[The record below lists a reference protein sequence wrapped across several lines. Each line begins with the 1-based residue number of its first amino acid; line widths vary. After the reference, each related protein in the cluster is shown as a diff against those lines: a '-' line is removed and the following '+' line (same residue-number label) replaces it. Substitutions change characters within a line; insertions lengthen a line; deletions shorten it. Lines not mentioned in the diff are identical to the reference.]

1 MRGDRHRAARLAGWT
16 AALLTLIA
24 LGSTAAP
31 AIAQQRGVDV
41 LSYHYRVILPDSGRA
56 IQAVAEIAF
65 RRSSAAADTLALD
78 LVGMTVDHVGYAP
91 APRGG
96 EREPGFD
103 EAVEAYDGRRLRV
116 PLGRHRGGVERVRVV
131 LSGTPADG
139 LAIGTTARGRRAAF
153 VDGWPQRLRHWLPA
167 VDHPGDK
174 AAVTWTITAPEGW
187 RVVANGT
194 NTGRVPVAGDRVTWT
209 WRERRPIPTYVM
221 VFGATPLTV
230 SQHAPLLRGAD
241 SVAIEVWS
249 YPEDSAYADS
259 VPFRRATAIAE
270 TLQRLIG
277 PFPYDRLAHVQAA
290 TRFGGMENAGVIFY
304 DEDSW
309 TARRMGEGVVR
320 HETAHQW
327 FGDAVT
333 PADWPHL
340 WLSEGFAS
348 YFDLVAG
355 EALGDTGLVTRGMR
369 RAADAVRRSGAVDR
383 PVLDTAAGDPM
394 RLLNTNSY
402 QKGALIL
409 HLLRGVVGDSA
420 FFRGVRAYYAAY
432 RDSSVTSDQFR
443 RVMERA
449 AGTDLR
455 WFFDQWLRQPGYP
468 RLDVAAQVDSAT
480 SRVVLTVRQVQPA
493 AWGLYRLPAVPVQL
507 LRGGQV
513 AATRSIAL
521 AGRAEQRVTLA
532 VPPGQLPELVL
543 VDAEGTQLLAATVHG
558 P

>member
-1 MRGDRHRAARLAGWT
+1 
-16 AALLTLIA
+16 
-24 LGSTAAP
+24 
-31 AIAQQRGVDV
+31 
-41 LSYHYRVILPDSGRA
+41 
-56 IQAVAEIAF
+56 
-65 RRSSAAADTLALD
+65 
-78 LVGMTVDHVGYAP
+78 
-91 APRGG
+91 
-96 EREPGFD
+96 
-103 EAVEAYDGRRLRV
+103 
-116 PLGRHRGGVERVRVV
+116 
-131 LSGTPADG
+131 
-139 LAIGTTARGRRAAF
+139 
-153 VDGWPQRLRHWLPA
+153 
-167 VDHPGDK
+167 
-174 AAVTWTITAPEGW
+174 
-187 RVVANGT
+187 
-194 NTGRVPVAGDRVTWT
+194 
-209 WRERRPIPTYVM
+209 
-221 VFGATPLTV
+221 
-230 SQHAPLLRGAD
+230 
-241 SVAIEVWS
+241 
-249 YPEDSAYADS
+249 
-259 VPFRRATAIAE
+259 
-270 TLQRLIG
+270 
-277 PFPYDRLAHVQAA
+277 
-290 TRFGGMENAGVIFY
+290 
-304 DEDSW
+304 
-309 TARRMGEGVVR
+309 
-320 HETAHQW
+320 
-327 FGDAVT
+327 
-333 PADWPHL
+333 
-340 WLSEGFAS
+340 
-348 YFDLVAG
+348 
-355 EALGDTGLVTRGMR
+355 
-369 RAADAVRRSGAVDR
+369 VDR